1 MDEQRMRRRE
11 QQTGERVHVAT
22 LQNPARGL
30 TVTIM
35 AIMGVALAIDASS
48 EPLLSLL
55 SIVVTSSLIAALIF
69 LG

>member
-11 QQTGERVHVAT
+11 QQTGERVQVAT